1 MCIAI
6 DTFRTLSPCHA
17 MQREDSLGQRLPEE
31 VWIYDFIERSCVGW
45 KGFSIFDAPAQH
57 INGSVT
63 RRRLRMKR
71 GSTSSSTMMALVR
84 WKLVLIVLL
93 VASNQAF
100 VIPGKVTLRFGGH
113 NHRNETRNIPS
124 PGIPGFFNP
133 LNSFGG
139 SSTSSNANAIASSFG
154 SSNGLSAS
162 NAASNAASHSFG
174 GLGQS
179 GFYPGFASSS
189 AGSSANAITNS
200 LDGFS
205 GFSGSNAAS
214 NALSQNVGGFGISSS
229 NANANAFSQGF
240 NPDGFGSSAANAQA
254 QSFQSDSP
262 FGSFGASAANAA
274 SQGISFGSGGLS
286 GSASQ
291 SGSQSYNLPG
301 NRKISLSY
309 SNGFSLAN
317 GAPSVSNGFSISQS

>member
-1 MCIAI
+1 MTLENPYKPAI
-6 DTFRTLSPCHA
+6 TDGDVRISTLEAKNPCPKNQFQIKRAKMRTIIFA
-17 MQREDSLGQRLPEE
+17 MYLVGTVLFITGSVNAGITPYYSKNSVITIPIRTKRQLFPSLG
-31 VWIYDFIERSCVGW
+31 
-45 KGFSIFDAPAQH
+45 
-57 INGSVT
+57 
-63 RRRLRMKR
+63 
-71 GSTSSSTMMALVR
+71 
-84 WKLVLIVLL
+84 
-93 VASNQAF
+93 
-100 VIPGKVTLRFGGH
+100 
-113 NHRNETRNIPS
+113 RNIPS